1 MDKSQIDKSQ
11 IDKSQV
17 ADPIADPLSQFR
29 LDGKVALITG
39 ASRGIG
45 AAIAQSYA
53 AVGATVVL
61 ASRKLEGLEA
71 IAATIRQAG
80 GNVHAQAAHTGD
92 EQAIDALVQAT
103 LDRFGR
109 VDILVNNA
117 ATNPHFGPILEAETS
132 HWQKT
137 LDVNVLGYWR
147 MIQACVPSMVA
158 AGGGKIINVA
168 SIAGVRGQKNM
179 GIYSVSKAAV
189 IMLTQILA
197 VELAADNIQV
207 NALAPGYVRTRFSQA
222 IWDDAERYA
231 QLIQEIPQGRLAE
244 SSELIGMALYLASP
258 ASSFTTGAT
267 LVVDGGQTIL

>member
-1 MDKSQIDKSQ
+1 
-11 IDKSQV
+11 V
-17 ADPIADPLSQFR
+17 ADASADPLSQFH

-45 AAIAQSYA
+45 ATIAQSYA
-53 AVGATVVL
+53 AVGATVIL
-61 ASRKLEGLEA
+61 ASRKLDGLES

-80 GNVHAQAAHTGD
+80 GKAHAQAVHTGD
-92 EQAIDALVQAT
+92 DDAVAALVEQT
-103 LDRFGR
+103 LGRFGALH
-109 VDILVNNA
+109 ILVNNA
-117 ATNPHFGPILEAETS
+117 ATNPHFGPILQAEPS

-147 MIQACVPSMVA
+147 MARACVPAMTA

-168 SIAGVRGQKNM
+168 SIAGLRGQANM

-189 IMLTQILA
+189 IMMTQILA
-197 VELAADNIQV
+197 VELAPVNIQV

-222 IWDDAERYA
+222 IWDDPTRYA
-231 QLIQEIPQGRLAE
+231 ELIQQIPQGRVAD
-244 SSELIGMALYLASP
+244 SNELIGMALYLAAP

-267 LVVDGGQTIL
+267 IVVDGGQVIR

>member
-1 MDKSQIDKSQ
+1 
-11 IDKSQV
+11 V
-17 ADPIADPLSQFR
+17 ADPITDPLSHFR
-29 LDGKVALITG
+29 LDGKIALITG

-61 ASRKLEGLEA
+61 ASRKIEGVEA
-71 IAATIRQAG
+71 IAATIRAAG
-80 GNVHAQAAHTGD
+80 GTAHAQAVHTGD
-92 EQAIDALVQAT
+92 ESAITTLVGQT
-103 LDRFGR
+103 VDRFGAIH
-109 VDILVNNA
+109 ILVNNA
-117 ATNPHFGPILEAETS
+117 ATNPHFGPILDAEAS

-147 MIQACVPSMVA
+147 MAQACVPAMRA

-168 SIAGVRGQKNM
+168 SIAGVRGQANM

-189 IMLTQILA
+189 LMLTQILA
-197 VELAADNIQV
+197 AELAPDNIQV

-222 IWDDAERYA
+222 IWDDPARYA
-231 QLIQEIPQGRLAE
+231 ELIQEIPQRRLAE
-244 SSELIGMALYLASP
+244 SHELIGMALYLAAP

-267 LVVDGGQTIL
+267 LVVDGGQIAA

>member
-1 MDKSQIDKSQ
+1 MKSSHLGESKVGESKIAAS
-11 IDKSQV
+11 
-17 ADPIADPLSQFR
+17 IADPLSQFR
-29 LDGKVALITG
+29 LDGKIALITG

-71 IAATIRQAG
+71 IAATIRAAG
-80 GNVHAQAAHTGD
+80 GSVHTQAAHTGD
-92 EQAIDALVQAT
+92 EQAIHALVQAT
-103 LDRFGR
+103 LDRFGT

-137 LDVNVLGYWR
+137 FDVNVLGYWR
-147 MIQACVPSMVA
+147 MIQACVPSMRA

-168 SIAGVRGQKNM
+168 SIAGVRGQTDM

-197 VELAADNIQV
+197 AELAADNIQV

-231 QLIQEIPQGRLAE
+231 QLVAEIPQGRLAE

-267 LVVDGGQTIL
+267 LVVDGGQTII

>member
-1 MDKSQIDKSQ
+1 LT
-11 IDKSQV
+11 
-17 ADPIADPLSQFR
+17 DPTSDPLSSFR
-29 LDGKVALITG
+29 LDGKIALITG

-61 ASRKLEGLEA
+61 ASRKLDGVEA
-71 IAATIRQAG
+71 IAASIRTAG
-80 GNVHAQAAHTGD
+80 GTAHAQAVHTGD
-92 EQAIDALVQAT
+92 ETAIASLVEQT
-103 LDRFGR
+103 PDRFGAIN
-109 VDILVNNA
+109 ILVNNA
-117 ATNPHFGPILEAETS
+117 ATNPYFGPILEAEAS

-137 LDVNVLGYWR
+137 IDVNVIGYWR
-147 MIQACVPSMVA
+147 MAQACVTAMRA

-168 SIAGVRGQKNM
+168 SIAGLRGQANM

-197 VELAADNIQV
+197 AELAPDNIQV

-222 IWDDAERYA
+222 IWDDAARYA
-231 QLIQEIPQGRLAE
+231 DLVQEIPQGRFAE
-244 SSELIGMALYLASP
+244 SHELIGMALYLAAP

-267 LVVDGGQTIL
+267 LVVDGGQIAT